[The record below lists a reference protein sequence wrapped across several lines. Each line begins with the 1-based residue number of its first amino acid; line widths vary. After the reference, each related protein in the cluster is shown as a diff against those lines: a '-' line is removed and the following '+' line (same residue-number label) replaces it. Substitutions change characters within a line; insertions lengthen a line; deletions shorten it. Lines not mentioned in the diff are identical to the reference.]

1 MSDRELLLEMHQMLV
16 KICNYIDKVESPEYQ
31 RLEWERDF
39 NNNMITNLASDRLS
53 QIRDKI
59 YENRKS

>member
-1 MSDRELLLEMHQMLV
+1 MEDRQLLLEMHQMLV

-31 RLEWERDF
+31 QKEWERDF

-53 QIRDKI
+53 QIRNNILNEKV
-59 YENRKS
+59 